1 MMYGF
6 AAIFRNGGWSGFD
19 GEPDV
24 APVVLAGELGGFDG
38 EGESVPMVLDRV
50 AIDQGLE
57 RDGRAVKVDV
67 RGGRDVGG
75 AETYDLMVVL
85 EWRML
90 EPADEDEPLA
100 KGGE

>member
-1 MMYGF
+1 MYGL

-24 APVVLAGELGGFDG
+24 APVVLASQWVGFDG
-38 EGESVPMVLDRV
+38 EGESVTVVAERV
-50 AIDQGLE
+50 AIEQGLE

-75 AETYDLMVVL
+75 EETDDLMIVL
-85 EWRML
+85 KWRML
-90 EPADEDEPLA
+90 EPAYEDEPLA